1 MGKDSI
7 NLLAAMVGVFM
18 MFAGGYFLMNKMEEE
33 PPVVDS
39 IVTGPTEYFVSLPKF
54 AKWLETPLQVHVL
67 KQINKATLDE
77 IKKGEDIVR
86 RVLFDGDAAQD
97 DLLRITQALDFAC
110 RDVVP
115 KSNSALNAN
124 SLESRIIEFE
134 MEDLADVEI
143 PRRPQPSKHVE
154 IPVAHDFERM
164 MRGFYVED
172 YDVLQRSFKIKSEG
186 LIVKYSGFDVSSG
199 VSRKRA
205 ATLSYV
211 RNVDAFFAA
220 LSRFHDR
227 YQIVQSTIDGTNRA
241 RVDWSKFKEE
251 SIPGL
256 VSVIVGGASESV
268 QVDPTGKVE
277 FSEYYSS
284 STYFIGELDIRGN
297 KVFLLLGHY
306 ADPRL
311 KILWSHKNSA

>member
-1 MGKDSI
+1 
-7 NLLAAMVGVFM
+7 MVGVIM

-33 PPVVDS
+33 PPMAAEPIVVE
-39 IVTGPTEYFVSLPKF
+39 PTEYFVSLPKF

-67 KQINKATLDE
+67 KEINKATLDE
-77 IKKGEDIVR
+77 IKRGEDIVR
-86 RVLFDGDAAQD
+86 RVLFDGDTAQE
-97 DLLRITQALDFAC
+97 DLLRITQALNFAC

-115 KSNSALNAN
+115 ESYSVLSAKSF
-124 SLESRIIEFE
+124 ESRVVEFE
-134 MEDLADVEI
+134 MDSLAEVKI

-172 YDVLQRSFKIKSEG
+172 NEVLQRSFKIKFEG
-186 LIVKYSGFDVSSG
+186 LMAKYSGFDVSSG
-199 VSRKRA
+199 VSRKRV
-205 ATLSYV
+205 ATASYAS
-211 RNVDAFFAA
+211 NVDVFFAA

-227 YQIVQSTIDGTNRA
+227 YQIVQSIIDGTNQA
-241 RVDWSKFKEE
+241 REDWLKFKEK

-256 VSVIVGGASESV
+256 ESVIVGGASESV
-268 QVDPTGKVE
+268 QVDSAGRVE

-284 STYFIGELDIRGN
+284 SAYFIGELDIRGN
-297 KVFLLLGHY
+297 TVFLLLGHK

-311 KILWSHKNSA
+311 KILWSHSNSV